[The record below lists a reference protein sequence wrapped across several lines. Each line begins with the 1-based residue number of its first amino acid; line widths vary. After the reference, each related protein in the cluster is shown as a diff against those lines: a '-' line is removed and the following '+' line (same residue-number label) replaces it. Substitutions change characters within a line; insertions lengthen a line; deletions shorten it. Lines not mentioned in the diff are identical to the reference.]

1 MNAKETEYCDMFI
14 ALWLMTY
21 GDDEVKYNLVWAMK
35 DTVNLAL
42 GNRVAMAELKVLGI
56 IIQIPRN
63 QTYQL
68 NKEYQNGTN
77 QSK

>member
-1 MNAKETEYCDMFI
+1 MNEKETEYCDMFI
-14 ALWLMTY
+14 ALWLMTHGY
-21 GDDEVKYNLVWAMK
+21 DEVKYNLVWAMK
-35 DTVNLAL
+35 ETVNLAL
-42 GNRVAMAELKVLGI
+42 GNRVAMDRLKSFGVVT
-56 IIQIPRN
+56 QNVRN